1 MYDSYLYRADEKY
14 GWIRRIQL
22 QDYLRA
28 LVKIRVLRN
37 ESLSFWKFICMPKRV
52 MYNTGTDH
60 TGADDEERLSFQSSA
75 SERSNTTTGTA
86 TTSGTT
92 GKGGRA
98 TTSTGSIMKP
108 IERKT
113 SSKLATAN
121 TDNTN
126 TTGTTTT
133 TTNGTIQDT
142 PTEIDQDDINYESDE
157 NKSAYN
163 PEKDLELFQESVQL
177 AASEAALRS
186 RYGTNRTTKAD
197 IDNIAALVRTNSIS
211 TTNSHIIPTNL
222 TNLTNSSNGS
232 IKLNKVYDDNGEE
245 IIPDQVNAYNEDNMK
260 DLSYLAASN
269 ARLNVRLTSSDTLLS
284 SPASSYSSSNIHT
297 HMKES
302 NTTSNSS
309 GIKAP
314 VITAPTAW
322 SNNDLATALEAIN
335 SKDTFD
341 MDLHFSGP
349 RSGPPSV
356 HASPNVSTTTLS
368 ESDLH
373 RPVQILPPS
382 SSGSGSRNRQGSEE
396 ESKIVGG
403 SNGQK
408 TTTLPPPPST
418 AANSSSN
425 STPSSSSSSANQTI
439 LSPPSSQGNK
449 HNENQKKRRS
459 SKSDH

>member
-1 MYDSYLYRADEKY
+1 MYYSYLYRADEKY

-22 QDYLRA
+22 QDYLRS

-52 MYNTGTDH
+52 MYNTGADH

-75 SERSNTTTGTA
+75 SERSNATTGTA

-92 GKGGRA
+92 GKKGRA

-113 SSKLATAN
+113 SSKVAAAN

-126 TTGTTTT
+126 TNGTTTT

-142 PTEIDQDDINYESDE
+142 TTEIDQDEINYESDE

-211 TTNSHIIPTNL
+211 TTNSHIIP

-335 SKDTFD
+335 SKETFD

-382 SSGSGSRNRQGSEE
+382 SSGSGGSRNRQVSEE
-396 ESKIVGG
+396 ESKGVDG

-418 AANSSSN
+418 AFNSSSH
-425 STPSSSSSSANQTI
+425 STPSSSSANKTISS
-439 LSPPSSQGNK
+439 SPSSQGNK
-449 HNENQKKRRS
+449 HNVNQKK
-459 SKSDH
+459 